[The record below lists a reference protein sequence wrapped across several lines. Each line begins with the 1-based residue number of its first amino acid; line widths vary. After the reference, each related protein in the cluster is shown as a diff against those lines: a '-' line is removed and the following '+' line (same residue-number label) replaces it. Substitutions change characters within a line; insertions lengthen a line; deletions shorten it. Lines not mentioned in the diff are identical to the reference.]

1 MNDLENM
8 FFWERE
14 IYINMMNEVIEEK
27 KQQKAMR
34 QMNKGAYQ

>member
-1 MNDLENM
+1 M

-14 IYINMMNEVIEEK
+14 IYTNMLNEHIEEK

-34 QMNKGAYQ
+34 MASKGMM